1 MKSLLPL
8 VTIFMFSAVSAQ
20 NTDSSQF
27 YYKKGL
33 EEKTARRFLVASQ
46 DFEKSIVFNDRF
58 ADAYLENGFASLE
71 MRRTDQAKAAFIKVN
86 ELDPSNKDAIKQL
99 ADLYYSYR
107 QYPKAIE
114 YAKKCTGCENANRI
128 IGISYYQQE
137 DYPSAVKALLLAIN
151 QNNNDTEA
159 TYTLGRTYLDMEEY
173 KKAVPYYEKAIKLD
187 ATKSSWMYEL
197 GLLYYN
203 NSDYKNAVNAF
214 DAAAASGYV
223 QSNDFNENLGYACL
237 YSENYEKGEKLLL
250 GIWTRKPGNKDI
262 IRDMAEILYQKKQY
276 DRSLSYCQK
285 LMEMD
290 GKDGKALY
298 QAGLCFQKKGE
309 KDRGE
314 KMCDK
319 AIEIDPSLN
328 SLRQKRE
335 MPGGM

>member
-8 VTIFMFSAVSAQ
+8 VTIFMFSTVSAQ
-20 NTDSSQF
+20 NADSSQF

-33 EEKTARRFLVASQ
+33 EEKTARRFLLASQ
-46 DFEKSIVFNDRF
+46 DFEKSIAFNDRF
-58 ADAYLENGFASLE
+58 SEAYLENGFASLE
-71 MRRTDQAKAAFIKVN
+71 MHKTDDAKAAFIKVN

-99 ADLYYSYR
+99 TDLYYSYR

-114 YAKKCTGCENANRI
+114 FAKKCTECYNANRI

-137 DYPSAVKALLLAIN
+137 DYPSAVKSLLLAIN
-151 QNNNDTEA
+151 QNNKDAEA

-187 ATKSSWMYEL
+187 ATKNSWMYEL

-285 LMEMD
+285 LMELD
-290 GKDGKALY
+290 VKDGKALY

-319 AIEIDPSLN
+319 AIEMDPSLN
-328 SLRQKRE
+328 SLRQKKE

>member
-1 MKSLLPL
+1 MKSLFPL
-8 VTIFMFSAVSAQ
+8 IAVCISTSVSAQ
-20 NTDSSQF
+20 NADSSQF

-33 EEKTARRFLVASQ
+33 EEQTARRFLVASQ
-46 DFEKSIVFNDRF
+46 NFDKSIAFNAQF
-58 ADAYLENGFASLE
+58 TDAYLQNGLVALE
-71 MRRTDQAKAAFIKVN
+71 MRKTDQAKASFTKVN
-86 ELDPSNKDAIKQL
+86 ELDPTNNEAIKQL
-99 ADLYYSYR
+99 TDLYFSYR
-107 QYPKAIE
+107 QYDKAIQ
-114 YAKKCTGCENANRI
+114 YAQKCKGCDNANKI

-137 DYPSAVKALLLAIN
+137 DYPSAVKALLAAVA
-151 QNNNDTEA
+151 QNDKDAEA

-187 ATKSSWMYEL
+187 ATRNSWMYEL
-197 GLLYYN
+197 ALLYYN
-203 NSDYKNAVNAF
+203 NSDYKNAVIAF
-214 DAAAASGYV
+214 DEAAKSGYV

-237 YSENYEKGEKLLL
+237 YSENFEKGEKLLL

-262 IRDMAEILYQKKQY
+262 LRDMAEILYQKKQY
-276 DRSLSYCQK
+276 DRSLTYCQK
-285 LMEMD
+285 LMELD

-319 AIEIDPSLN
+319 AIEMDPSLN